1 MARLVPR
8 NPVAAGLAAY
18 GLWRKLTPAQRRL
31 LLDAARTHGPKVAAA
46 ARTHGPKV
54 AAAAAAAATARRK
67 R

>member
-1 MARLVPR
+1 M
-8 NPVAAGLAAY
+8 AAGLAAY
-18 GLWRKLTPAQRRL
+18 GLWRKLTPAQRGL

-54 AAAAAAAATARRK
+54 AAAATAVATTARRK